1 MRGPHA
7 KKSGCSTNQGVWV
20 FGAHLFCRE
29 LSYELVNVACS
40 HSIGDGICVVLL
52 QMAEAAPLP
61 TAARPMVEE
70 READRQTVVRVTH
83 TIV

>member
-1 MRGPHA
+1 
-7 KKSGCSTNQGVWV
+7 
-20 FGAHLFCRE
+20 
-29 LSYELVNVACS
+29 VACS
-40 HSIGDGICVVLL
+40 HSIGDGIWVVLL

>member
-1 MRGPHA
+1 
-7 KKSGCSTNQGVWV
+7 VWV

-40 HSIGDGICVVLL
+40 HSIGDGIWVVLL